1 MEQNWTNPYKNISL
15 TPYRLIAAG
24 GGHSKA
30 VLPDGTLMGASDLKR
45 QLKYPQLFA
54 WNAERKELDNWNKY
68 LQENIMLNISS
79 FLKELGN
86 GFSFIDN
93 EYKIKIGNNLL
104 VKRLCK

>member
-24 GGHSKA
+24 GGHGKA

-54 WNAERKELDNWNKY
+54 
-68 LQENIMLNISS
+68 
-79 FLKELGN
+79 
-86 GFSFIDN
+86 
-93 EYKIKIGNNLL
+93 
-104 VKRLCK
+104 